1 MSPATH
7 TLIWLFPVAFMLH
20 DFEELLFWELWLNQ
34 HGAEIKRRVPA
45 FLARRIGSIV
55 DKSTAQAAASI
66 GLIFGLTA
74 LSAFLATEA
83 HAYGFFL
90 VASALF
96 FVHGF
101 VHVAQTIAFRG
112 YVPAV
117 ITSVGI
123 VIPYGLLLFSR
134 LTGEGLVTW
143 TGLALSLLLGAILM
157 APFILA
163 MHAAGDFLLTRA
175 ARLLLHGPAP
185 TRATAKTRQS
195 QP

>member
-1 MSPATH
+1 MSLTTH
-7 TLIWLFPVAFMLH
+7 TLIWLFPIAFMLH
-20 DFEELLFWELWLNQ
+20 DFEELLFWESWLSQ

-45 FLARRIGSIV
+45 FLARRIGSIA

-66 GLIFGLTA
+66 GLIFSLTA

-90 VASALF
+90 VASGLF

-101 VHVAQTIAFRG
+101 VHVIQAIAWRS
-112 YVPAV
+112 YIPAV

-123 VIPYGLLLFSR
+123 VLPYGFLLYGR

-143 TGLALSLLLGAILM
+143 SGLALSLLLGAVLM

-163 MHAAGDFLLTRA
+163 MHAIGDFLLTRA
-175 ARLLLHGPAP
+175 ARLLLH
-185 TRATAKTRQS
+185 
-195 QP
+195 